1 MRGSQGHG
9 EERAHH
15 SAHVITYVQRC
26 YMLTHDGYTYT
37 PERLSDK
44 KTRRPRAQ
52 LRGRSKLFTDGDPL
66 RLTCV
71 VLRFRQ

>member
-15 SAHVITYVQRC
+15 SAHGITYVQRC

-37 PERLSDK
+37 LRDFQTQ
-44 KTRRPRAQ
+44 TRRPRAQ
-52 LRGRSKLFTDGDPL
+52 LRGRSKFFTDADPL
-66 RLTCV
+66 RLTCI

>member
-37 PERLSDK
+37 LRDFQ
-44 KTRRPRAQ
+44 TQRHGVRA
-52 LRGRSKLFTDGDPL
+52 RN
-66 RLTCV
+66 
-71 VLRFRQ
+71 

>member
-15 SAHVITYVQRC
+15 SAHVITYVQHC

-37 PERLSDK
+37 LRDFQPKRHGV
-44 KTRRPRAQ
+44 RA
-52 LRGRSKLFTDGDPL
+52 RN
-66 RLTCV
+66 
-71 VLRFRQ
+71 